1 MVQIPR
7 LLLFLEFSRFSRIN
21 VSSFVVSPQ
30 DHFQRIFFFNNFHQ
44 FCEGA
49 TPRVSSYGHARSK
62 TNSPYR
68 SSCFYHRTC
77 QSIPLAISLIVQTQA
92 LQ

>member
-30 DHFQRIFFFNNFHQ
+30 DHFQRIFFLIIFTSFVRGQ
-44 FCEGA
+44 LLG
-49 TPRVSSYGHARSK
+49 
-62 TNSPYR
+62 SP
-68 SSCFYHRTC
+68 HTVM
-77 QSIPLAISLIVQTQA
+77 PEVKLIVHIDNPAFITGPA
-92 LQ
+92 SLFPLPFL